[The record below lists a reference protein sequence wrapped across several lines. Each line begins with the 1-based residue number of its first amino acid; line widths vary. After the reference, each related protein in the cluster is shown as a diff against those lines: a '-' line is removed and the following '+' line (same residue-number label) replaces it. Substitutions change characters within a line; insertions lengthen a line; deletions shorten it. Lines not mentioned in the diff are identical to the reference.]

1 MRTTVMLLAGR
12 GKRFSDAGY
21 TIPKPLIE
29 VDGSPMVV
37 SATKDL
43 PKSDKLIFVVSGDYV
58 QNHDIGNT
66 LKKYF
71 PNSEIV
77 VQTVPLQG
85 QAHSALQAKGSVDP
99 ESVLTVGA
107 CDAGMVFDNQ
117 KYEALL
123 ADPKVDAIIWA
134 FRNYPPMETRP
145 EAYGWID
152 TDENGFVKKVQ
163 YKVPLSDKPLNDC
176 AVFGSF
182 TYKKAKYCF
191 ENAEEMIAKNL
202 KSGAEFS
209 LDECTN
215 VLVKNGLK
223 VKVFE
228 VGVFKCWGTPDELR
242 TYLYWQNY
250 FQGQGK
256 FPLP

>member
-21 TIPKPLIE
+21 KLPKPLIE
-29 VDGSPMVV
+29 VDGAPMVV
-37 SATKDL
+37 SAAKDL
-43 PKSDKLIFVVSGDYV
+43 PKSDKLVFVVSGDYV
-58 QNHDIGNT
+58 QNHDIDNT

-71 PNSEIV
+71 PQAEIV
-77 VQTVPLQG
+77 VQTIPLQG
-85 QAHSALQAKGSVDP
+85 QAHSALQAENSVDP
-99 ESVLTVGA
+99 ESILTVGT
-107 CDAGMVFDNQ
+107 CDSGMVYNHEKFEQ
-117 KYEALL
+117 ML
-123 ADPKVDAIIWA
+123 ADPEVDAIMWA
-134 FRNYPPMETRP
+134 FRNYPPMETTP
-145 EAYGWID
+145 TAYGWID
-152 TDENGFVKKVQ
+152 TDEKGFVKKVL
-163 YKVPLSDKPLNDC
+163 YKVPLSDKPLNDY

-191 ENAEEMIAKNL
+191 ENAKEMIEKNL

-228 VGVFKCWGTPDELR
+228 VDVFKCWGTPNELR
-242 TYLYWQNY
+242 TYLYWRNY
-250 FQGQGK
+250 FEK
-256 FPLP
+256 REPV

>member
-1 MRTTVMLLAGR
+1 MHTTVMLLAGR
-12 GKRFSDAGY
+12 GKRFADAGY
-21 TIPKPLIE
+21 ILPKPLIE
-29 VDGSPMVV
+29 VDGVPMIVA
-37 SATKDL
+37 ATRDL
-43 PKSDKLIFVVSGDYV
+43 PKNDKLLFVVSGDYIK
-58 QNHDIGNT
+58 NHDVDGM

-71 PNSEIV
+71 PDSEIV

-85 QAHSALQAKGSVDP
+85 QAHSALQAEEKVDP
-99 ESVLTVGA
+99 ECVLTVGA
-107 CDAGMVFDNQ
+107 CDSGMVYNHEKFQ
-117 KYEALL
+117 ALL
-123 ADPKVDAIIWA
+123 KDPGVDAIMWA
-134 FRNYPPMETRP
+134 FRNYPPMESNPT
-145 EAYGWID
+145 AYGWID
-152 TDENGFVKKVQ
+152 TDLQGFVKKVQ
-163 YKVPLSDKPLNDC
+163 YKVPLSDKPLNDY

-191 ENAEEMIAKNL
+191 QNAKEMIAKNL

-228 VGVFKCWGTPDELR
+228 VDVFKCWGTPNELR

-250 FQGQGK
+250 FENLKHRAG
-256 FPLP
+256 